1 VVKPW
6 NMGILTVTEEQVE
19 IATMN
24 GIKRYNVQRRVD
36 MGWTVEEAIT
46 RPVLR
51 KRRLRYTEQD
61 EIEAILN
68 GIPLS
73 TFRSRVNNFGW
84 AVERS
89 KTQPLQYISNTRN
102 DSAAE
107 WDKRIKRL
115 KRKLIETEKW
125 INANDIPQPLRK
137 AIADSMVKQ
146 KREILRLELFVK
158 DGQQ

>member
-1 VVKPW
+1 
-6 NMGILTVTEEQVE
+6 MGILTVTEEQVE
-19 IATMN
+19 IATIN

-36 MGWTVEEAIT
+36 MGWTVEDAIT

-51 KRRLRYTEQD
+51 KRRIRYTEQD
-61 EIEAILN
+61 EIEATLN

-84 AVERS
+84 PVERS
-89 KTQPLQYISNTRN
+89 KTEPLQYISNTRK
-102 DSAAE
+102 DTAME
-107 WDKRIKRL
+107 WDKRIKRM
-115 KRKLIETEKW
+115 KQELIETEQW
-125 INANDIPQPLRK
+125 INNNDIPQSLRK
-137 AIADSMVKQ
+137 AITDSMAKQ

>member
-1 VVKPW
+1 
-6 NMGILTVTEEQVE
+6 MGILTITEEQVKT
-19 IATMN
+19 ATTN
-24 GIKRYNVQRRVD
+24 GIKRYNVQRRVID
-36 MGWTVEEAIT
+36 MGWTVEDAIT

-61 EIEAILN
+61 EIEATLN

-84 AVERS
+84 PVERS
-89 KTQPLQYISNTRN
+89 KTEPLQYISNTRK
-102 DSAAE
+102 DTVME
-107 WDKRIKRL
+107 WDKRIKRM
-115 KRKLIETEKW
+115 KQELIETEQW
-125 INANDIPQPLRK
+125 INNNDIPQSLRK
-137 AIADSMVKQ
+137 AITDSMAKQ